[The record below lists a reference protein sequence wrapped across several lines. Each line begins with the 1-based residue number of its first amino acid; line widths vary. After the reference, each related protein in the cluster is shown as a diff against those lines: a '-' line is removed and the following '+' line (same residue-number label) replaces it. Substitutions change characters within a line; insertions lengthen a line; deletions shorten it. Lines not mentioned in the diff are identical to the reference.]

1 MALKQATRK
10 GALLRLAI
18 SGTGGTGKTYSA
30 LWLASL
36 LSAGGTVGVIDSEK
50 GSASLYTRSLSAAP
64 PTIEQILKGEGRWP
78 FLVNELEDGTVQE
91 YIEAIDE
98 IAAAGCSVLV
108 IDSFSHSWTAVLEMV
123 DKMGGWVKAGKV
135 ASPLQKK
142 LIHKVLSYPGHVICC
157 FRAEARH
164 VIEQDEK
171 GRNSLRKIGL
181 KPVARDQTD
190 YEFTVWLDVDTEGD
204 FTVSKTRCGHKLPLG
219 ATLAR
224 TEVLTIA
231 KLLLEWLSEG
241 DPRTEADELADA
253 IRFTGSLGALEKL
266 RVERLKPAMEKA
278 PDEARKALAVIY
290 NAHKAKL
297 AEEAGA

>member
-10 GALLRLAI
+10 GALLRLAV

-30 LWLASL
+30 LWLASIL
-36 LSAGGTVGVIDSEK
+36 AGGGTVGVIDSEK
-50 GSASLYTRSLSAAP
+50 GSASLYARSPGSQAP
-64 PTIEQILKGEGRWP
+64 TLEQVLKGEGRWP
-78 FLVNELEDGTVQE
+78 FLVNELEDGTIQE
-91 YIEAIDE
+91 FIGGVDE
-98 IAAAGCSVLV
+98 FAAAGCNVLV
-108 IDSFSHSWTAVLEMV
+108 IDSFSHSWTAVLELV

-164 VIEQDEK
+164 VIEPDEK

-190 YEFTVWLDVDTEGD
+190 YEFTIWLDVDTEGA

-219 ATLAR
+219 MTIAR
-224 TEVLTIA
+224 TDVPQLA
-231 KLLLEWLSEG
+231 KAVREWLEEG
-241 DPRTEADELADA
+241 EPRTAVDEVADA
-253 IRFTGSLGALEKL
+253 IRFTSTLEQLERL
-266 RVERLKPAMEKA
+266 RVERLSKLLPEEKA
-278 PDEARKALAVIY
+278 GLVAVY
-290 NAHKAKL
+290 TAQKAKL
-297 AEEAGA
+297 TEEVGA

>member
-1 MALKQATRK
+1 MALKQATRR

-18 SGTGGTGKTYSA
+18 SGTGGVGKTYSA

-36 LSAGGTVGVIDSEK
+36 LSGGNQVGVIDSEK
-50 GSASLYTRSLSAAP
+50 GSASLYTRSPKSPAP
-64 PTIEQILKGEGRWP
+64 TLEQVLKGEGRWP
-78 FLVNELEDGTVQE
+78 FLVDELEDGTVQE
-91 YIEAIDE
+91 FIEAIDGVAE
-98 IAAAGCSVLV
+98 AGCSVLV

-135 ASPLQKK
+135 ASPLQKR

-171 GRNSLRKIGL
+171 GRNSLKKIGL

-190 YEFTVWLDVDTEGD
+190 YEFTVWLDVDTESN

-219 ATLAR
+219 AQMAR
-224 TEVLTIA
+224 TEVPALA
-231 KLLLEWLSEG
+231 KLLGEWLAEG
-241 DPRTEADELADA
+241 EPRSEADELADA
-253 IRFTGSLGALEKL
+253 IRFTGSLDALERL

-278 PDEARKALAVIY
+278 PDETRKALAVIY

-297 AEEAGA
+297 TEEAVA